1 MTADLA
7 QLEQRLTAVE
17 ATLSQVQQKLGL
29 APSAANWVEAVSGSL
44 ADIPEED
51 YQLFLDCC
59 RAVRSGEP
67 ISEAE
72 EPQP

>member
-1 MTADLA
+1 MSGDIA

-17 ATLSQVQQKLGL
+17 TALIQVQQRMGL
-29 APSAANWVEAVSGSL
+29 APSPTNWVEAVSGSL

-59 RAVRSGEP
+59 RAVRNGD
-67 ISEAE
+67 AAGRR
-72 EPQP
+72 